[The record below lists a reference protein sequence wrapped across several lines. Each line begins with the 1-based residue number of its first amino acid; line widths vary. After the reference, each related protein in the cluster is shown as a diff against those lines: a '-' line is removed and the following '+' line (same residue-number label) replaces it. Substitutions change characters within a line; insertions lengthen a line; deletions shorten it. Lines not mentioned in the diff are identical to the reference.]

1 VFPHFIFPEKKIFIF
16 FLDHQTKSML
26 QRRIMDA
33 FDDFSKDWLKSCSQL
48 EEASNIPVSVIE
60 IKVLKITFKQKI

>member
-1 VFPHFIFPEKKIFIF
+1 
-16 FLDHQTKSML
+16 
-26 QRRIMDA
+26 MDA